1 MSIEKEF
8 NMWHQFLLLR
18 FFAHT
23 EEGQE
28 TVEGVSEIWID
39 LLWINKQQQML
50 VIKCMGQS

>member
-8 NMWHQFLLLR
+8 NMWHQFLLLC
-18 FFAHT
+18 FLTHT

-39 LLWINKQQQML
+39 LL
-50 VIKCMGQS
+50 